1 MALHGNRSVLNKSP
15 GRFINGGVAIMR
27 SSFNK
32 HGMQRNAFEQFSPK
46 AATPYGHLSP
56 SAWVLPKTAG
66 GMSSFNAAQLALA
79 ASGAA
84 VGGITTTG
92 ESSLTIAFNTP
103 DAQLISSGEGSAS
116 VTISTNNPLLT
127 ASIGGTG
134 STTITI
140 STNVPILGAEAS
152 LQGAASITV
161 TVANATAFPLNDASP
176 LRDAS
181 ATFTVSGSLTP
192 YAIGHMVG
200 STMDNSV
207 LTADSITAAVW
218 NAILADFTANG
229 TAGKALASA
238 GSGGV
243 DLEALA
249 QAILA
254 AAQVTPIHAN
264 AKLINDAVVIG
275 DGLAGNDWRGVGV
288 PPTVV

>member
-15 GRFINGGVAIMR
+15 GRFLNAGVAIMR

-161 TVANATAFPLNDASP
+161 SVANATAFPLNDTSP

-200 STMDNSV
+200 STVDNSV

-218 NAILADFTANG
+218 NAILADFNENG
-229 TAGKALASA
+229 TAGKALDSA

-243 DLEALA
+243 DIEALA
-249 QAILA
+249 AAILA
-254 AAQVTPIHAN
+254 AAQITPIHADTRRIRGQN
-264 AKLINDAVVIG
+264 LTG
-275 DGLAGNDWRGVGV
+275 DGSEANPWG
-288 PPTVV
+288 PA

>member
-15 GRFINGGVAIMR
+15 GRFLNGGVAIMR

-32 HGMQRNAFEQFSPK
+32 YGMQRNAFEQFSPK

-92 ESSLTIAFNTP
+92 ESSLTITFNTP

-116 VTISTNNPLLT
+116 VTLSTNNPLLT

-140 STNVPILGAEAS
+140 STNVPTLGAEAS
-152 LQGAASITV
+152 LQGEASITV

-200 STMDNSV
+200 STVDNSV

-218 NAILADFTANG
+218 NAILADFNENG

-254 AAQVTPIHAN
+254 AAQITPIHADVKKMN
-264 AKLINDAVVIG
+264 SANVIG
-275 DGLAGNDWRGVGV
+275 SGIEADKWRGV
-288 PPTVV
+288 